1 MDKELACKIE
11 VQGIWT
17 SESYS
22 AFQMLYVPLIGNEA
36 AILYHTLLSIAL
48 RPKKI
53 KNHRLICEISG
64 LSMEAIEKHRVVLEQ
79 YLLLK
84 TFYNADKN
92 CYLYEI
98 FMPKTGNDFLRHEV
112 FGRLYM
118 KKMGEKVYQ
127 FNKLCFANDYEDK
140 SGYQDITIPFVNV
153 LKGQWA
159 EKEEESFRNMKPKQQ
174 ELYQNDI
181 PLSFNYDRF
190 LAGITKTIFPES
202 QRSEQNL
209 RLIGELAT
217 IHGIDEQDMIAI
229 VNKAVDVKSGK
240 LRIELLKKL
249 ARAAKSKFEVLE
261 NQDPYRLPPVV
272 FLQNKQHGVEVSRSD
287 KFLIESLIRD
297 YHMQPEVVNVLIEY
311 VLDTKKQQFPK
322 AYVEKVA
329 ATWVRLGIDTA
340 EKARKQIQEEQA
352 NRKSF
357 KASREKKLPSW
368 YHDQSDISNDTED
381 FNEEEMLELQKRL
394 RGE

>member
-1 MDKELACKIE
+1 
-11 VQGIWT
+11 
-17 SESYS
+17 
-22 AFQMLYVPLIGNEA
+22 
-36 AILYHTLLSIAL
+36 
-48 RPKKI
+48 
-53 KNHRLICEISG
+53 
-64 LSMEAIEKHRVVLEQ
+64 
-79 YLLLK
+79 
-84 TFYNADKN
+84 
-92 CYLYEI
+92 
-98 FMPKTGNDFLRHEV
+98 
-112 FGRLYM
+112 
-118 KKMGEKVYQ
+118 
-127 FNKLCFANDYEDK
+127 
-140 SGYQDITIPFVNV
+140 
-153 LKGQWA
+153 
-159 EKEEESFRNMKPKQQ
+159 MKPKQH

-181 PLSFNYDRF
+181 PLSFNFDRF

-249 ARAAKSKFEVLE
+249 ARASKSKFEVLE

-287 KFLIESLIRD
+287 KFLIETLIRD
-297 YHMQPEVVNVLIEY
+297 YRMQPEVVNVLIEY
-311 VLDTKKQQFPK
+311 VLDTKNQQFPK

-329 ATWVRLGIDTA
+329 GTWVRLGIDTA
-340 EKARKQIQEEQA
+340 EKARKQIQKEQA

-357 KASREKKLPSW
+357 KANKEKKLPSW
-368 YHDQSDISNDTED
+368 YHDQSDIPNDTED